1 MINKKTKLMALC
13 EELATPL
20 TQDGEFLLKGGFGT
34 GDGVEVTVRPTNTG
48 CQNKPCTNER
58 CRNEGCSDV
67 FCSNSDCENVTLDIE
82 IITSEES
89 GSTKEEKGLIN
100 CGFLS

>member
-1 MINKKTKLMALC
+1 MLHKKTKLMALC
-13 EELATPL
+13 EELATPV

-34 GDGVEVTVRPTNTG
+34 GGGPVAVVPPTNTG
-48 CQNKPCTNER
+48 CENEG
-58 CRNEGCSDV
+58 CSNEGCKNVGCSDV
-67 FCSNSDCENVTLDIE
+67 FCSNSDCENVTLEVE
-82 IITSEES
+82 IISSEES